1 MLLKLLSKS
10 FNSIKILIYISLFI
24 YTQEQLQQ
32 PQCVLGKNCPFNQGI
47 CVSNFCK
54 CNEGFETLIDET
66 LPADQQIY
74 CNYEQISQYTPIILE
89 IFLPSMGHFVVGN
102 HWLGLIKFSLLLSF
116 LLSSFSLYDE
126 LKVPPLMSY
135 LFDKL
140 GISSILGIEEDE
152 KEDDKKDDDNN
163 EDDNDDK
170 KGERLRGR
178 KDTKKEKEDDNDYPL
193 VIEKEKDDENKN
205 NNEDD
210 NNDNEKPKYKFVQ
223 QVHDDDEE
231 EEDEEKNEKEEE
243 LIKKKKKKNKKLNE
257 KEKKEKKMEKEHV
270 FIKFI
275 FDLSGI
281 FGSLMYFMDLFLYKF
296 KIYNDGNGI
305 AFV

>member
-1 MLLKLLSKS
+1 MFTKLIFKS
-10 FNSIKILIYISLFI
+10 SSYSIKILLYISLFL
-24 YTQEQLQQ
+24 YTQGQLLQH
-32 PQCVLGKNCPFNQGI
+32 QCVLGKNCPFNQGI

-89 IFLPSMGHFVVGN
+89 IFLPSIGHFFVGN
-102 HWLGLIKFSLLLSF
+102 LWLGLIKLSLLLSF

-140 GISSILGIEEDE
+140 GISSILGIEDE
-152 KEDDKKDDDNN
+152 KEDDKKDDDKN
-163 EDDNDDK
+163 EDDNDNDNK
-170 KGERLRGR
+170 
-178 KDTKKEKEDDNDYPL
+178 KKEKLRARKDSKNKEEEDDNEYPL
-193 VIEKEKDDENKN
+193 AIEKEKENENEKNNDDN
-205 NNEDD
+205 NNERPIY
-210 NNDNEKPKYKFVQ
+210 NYVQ
-223 QVHDDDEE
+223 QVHDDEE
-231 EEDEEKNEKEEE
+231 EEEEEKNEKEEE
-243 LIKKKKKKNKKLNE
+243 LIKKKKIKRKKLKE
-257 KEKKEKKMEKEHV
+257 KEKKEKKMEKEHS